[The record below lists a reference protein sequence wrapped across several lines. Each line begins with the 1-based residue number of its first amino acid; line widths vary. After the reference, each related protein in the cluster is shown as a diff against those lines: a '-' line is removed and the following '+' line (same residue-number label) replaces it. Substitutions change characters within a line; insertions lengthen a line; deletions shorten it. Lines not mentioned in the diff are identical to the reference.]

1 MLRGVNRQIIEVNET
16 DSRYFEK
23 AILYVRPDCNEK
35 NGDLQKH
42 ARQMIDRLDAP
53 GSSITRASLLLQG
66 ARLVSAAAAGA
77 MICFAV
83 MQWI

>member
-23 AILYVRPDCNEK
+23 AILFVRPGCDEK
-35 NGDLQKH
+35 EGNLQKQ
-42 ARQMIDRLDAP
+42 ARQLIDNLGVPA
-53 GSSITRASLLLQG
+53 GNVSRASLVLQG
-66 ARLVSAAAAGA
+66 ARLISAAAAGA

-83 MQWI
+83 MQLI